1 MICHGPRI
9 SLNQAKNRAKR
20 SPKSPNSHFY
30 ALGTSRRKCEAEE
43 DALERQ
49 IRLCPE
55 PRALCEENTPLETCR
70 EYLFF
75 NVERGVYFRVRVV
88 AILDFEPTLITSC

>member
-1 MICHGPRI
+1 M
-9 SLNQAKNRAKR
+9 
-20 SPKSPNSHFY
+20 
-30 ALGTSRRKCEAEE
+30 
-43 DALERQ
+43 ERQ

-55 PRALCEENTPLETCR
+55 PGTLCEENTPLETCR